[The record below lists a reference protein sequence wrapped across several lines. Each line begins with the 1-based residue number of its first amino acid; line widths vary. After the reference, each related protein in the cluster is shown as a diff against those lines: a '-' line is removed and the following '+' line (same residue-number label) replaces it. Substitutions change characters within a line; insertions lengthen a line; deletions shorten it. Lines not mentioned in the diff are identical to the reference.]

1 MQKIT
6 TFLTYDD
13 QAEAAVNFYTSIF
26 DDSEIVS
33 LSRNADGTFL
43 SATFQLAN
51 QQFMALNGG
60 PHFSFKDGISLFV
73 HCETQAEVDDLWEK
87 LSDGGEQGSCGWLK
101 DQFGVSWQI
110 IPGILGTLLQDEDP
124 AKSNRVLQAM
134 LKMSKIEI
142 DGLMQAYEGK

>member
-6 TFLTYDD
+6 TFLTYND

-26 DDSEIVS
+26 DDSRIVAV
-33 LSRNADGTFL
+33 SRKADGTFL

-51 QQFMALNGG
+51 QQFIALNGG
-60 PHFSFKDGISLFV
+60 PYFGFTDGISLFI

-87 LSDGGEQGSCGWLK
+87 LSDGGEPGPCGWLK
-101 DQFGVSWQI
+101 DQFGVSGQI
-110 IPGILGTLLQDEDP
+110 IPGVLGTLLQDDDP
-124 AKSNRVLQAM
+124 EKFDPVLQAM

-142 DGLMQAYEGK
+142 EGLMQAYEGK